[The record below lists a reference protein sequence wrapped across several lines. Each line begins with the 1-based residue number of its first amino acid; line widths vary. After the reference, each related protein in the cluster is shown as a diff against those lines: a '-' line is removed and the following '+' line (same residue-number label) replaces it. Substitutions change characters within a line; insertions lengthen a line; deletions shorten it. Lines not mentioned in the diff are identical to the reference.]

1 MRRVKKP
8 VGSDGDSVEMGSPQG
23 LTPVT
28 SEVIGKKSGV
38 VGGWNVVA

>member
-8 VGSDGDSVEMGSPQG
+8 VGSDGDSKEKGSPQG
-23 LTPVT
+23 LTLVT

-38 VGGWNVVA
+38 VGGRNVA